1 MGVGGSLVLLE
12 KFHPQEI
19 IIIII
24 IIIIKN
30 FKFKEQKMK

>member
-24 IIIIKN
+24 IIIKN